1 MLARSNAVGG
11 KRLCWV
17 VQHRLPTY
25 TPARRAYTLQTR
37 RSCHALKKEHGA
49 SRRLPCASTGAAEPE
64 RPRVAPFNGTTAPD
78 NPSGGRQGGP
88 RWARPSPLGR
98 RHRALHR
105 LPAQRL
111 VRPPTAL
118 RARRCPSH
126 RAPPAGRTVAVCC
139 FGRCQAPAA
148 SLAARAALRG
158 LEGSRG
164 SAGRGRPRSKASSFS
179 DAGRGGR
186 VRPLAEA
193 ERRRGD
199 KDGDRQ
205 RESGR
210 PDAPQ
215 RAAVI
220 GARTQR
226 HVRRPELAG

>member
-1 MLARSNAVGG
+1 MWWWSSTDSPHTHQRGEHTHYKHAARA
-11 KRLCWV
+11 
-17 VQHRLPTY
+17 
-25 TPARRAYTLQTR
+25 TPSRGNTARRDGY
-37 RSCHALKKEHGA
+37 
-49 SRRLPCASTGAAEPE
+49 P
-64 RPRVAPFNGTTAPD
+64 
-78 NPSGGRQGGP
+78 
-88 RWARPSPLGR
+88 
-98 RHRALHR
+98 
-105 LPAQRL
+105 
-111 VRPPTAL
+111 VRPPAPLSRSARASHRSTAPQHQTIRLVAAREVPAGPDRPHLADGTERCTVCLPSGWSGRPPRSEPGGAPLTGRHPPAAPL
-118 RARRCPSH
+118 RSAVSGAARRLWRHSPPGPPS
-126 RAPPAGRTVAVCC
+126 G
-139 FGRCQAPAA
+139 
-148 SLAARAALRG
+148 
-158 LEGSRG
+158 GSRG